1 MAEAKKKMVNI
12 FIPYVEGE
20 TEYTFVSVND
30 VDYQIKRGE
39 SVEVPV
45 EVAEVI
51 QNSNIQNAAA
61 TKRSLK
67 LQKEAEE
74 IK

>member
-1 MAEAKKKMVNI
+1 MADTKKMVQI

-20 TEYTFVSVND
+20 AEYIFVSVND

>member
-20 TEYTFVSVND
+20 TEYIFVSVND

>member
-20 TEYTFVSVND
+20 TEYIFVSVND

-39 SVEVPV
+39 NVEVPA

-51 QNSNIQNAAA
+51 QNSNIQNAVAS
-61 TKRSLK
+61 KRSLK